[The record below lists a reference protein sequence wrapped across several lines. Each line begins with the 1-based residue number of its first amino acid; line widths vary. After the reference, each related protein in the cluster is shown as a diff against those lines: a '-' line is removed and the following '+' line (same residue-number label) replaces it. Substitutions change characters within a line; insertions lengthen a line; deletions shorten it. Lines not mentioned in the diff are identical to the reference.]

1 MYEGLTACAKGK
13 RFLYVKKCVNDG
25 SRVLR
30 IPLFS
35 LTFRLSL
42 VCLQK
47 AFSRLV
53 TDDEF
58 NFW

>member
-13 RFLYVKKCVNDG
+13 RFLCVKKCVNDG

-35 LTFRLSL
+35 LPFRLSFI
-42 VCLQK
+42 CSQK
-47 AFSRLV
+47 AFFRLV